1 MTVTLRPDTSVL
13 RAAAEPR
20 PWYRTRL
27 GLLSAQLGV
36 GVLIV
41 LVWWLA
47 AHQRWL
53 PPEILPAPL
62 EVFLAFVR
70 MAVDGAFWV
79 TFFQTVRA
87 ALLGLGLSIAIG
99 VPVGLVLGMLPPVE
113 RTTRFLMDLGRAFPV
128 IALLPVMI
136 LILGVTVEMEVTV
149 IVLGVVWPIM
159 VQTTYGSRRLDPVI
173 RDTIR
178 SYRINVWLRF
188 LKVVL
193 PGASPFIMTGIRVAA
208 SVSILIAMGVEIL
221 GRTPGMGFQLGIAQ
235 VDGAADVA
243 LAYVIY
249 AGLLGMVL
257 NALIQLAEDKLIVWN
272 ARGDKKG
279 GQS

>member
-1 MTVTLRPDTSVL
+1 MTVTVQPETSVL
-13 RAAAEPR
+13 RVAEMR
-20 PWYRTRL
+20 PWYRSRL
-27 GLLSAQLGV
+27 GLFSAQLGV
-36 GVLIV
+36 GVLII
-41 LVWWLA
+41 LVWWMA
-47 AHQRWL
+47 SHFRWL

-62 EVFLAFVR
+62 EVFIAFFELAVTST
-70 MAVDGAFWV
+70 FWLA
-79 TFFQTVRA
+79 FFQTVRA

-149 IVLGVVWPIM
+149 IVLGVVWPII

-173 RDTIR
+173 RDTVKT
-178 SYRINVWLRF
+178 YRITVPLRF

-193 PGASPFIMTGIRVAA
+193 PAASPFIMTGVRVAT

-221 GRTPGMGFQLGIAQ
+221 GRTPGMGFQLGMAQ
-235 VDGAADVA
+235 VDGAPDVA
-243 LAYVIY
+243 LAYVLY
-249 AGLLGMVL
+249 AGLLGMTL

-272 ARGDKKG
+272 ARGDKAGDK
-279 GQS
+279 S